1 MEKIIRRKRAERV
14 KFRVIIREKLAQQL
28 RRENTIE

>member
-1 MEKIIRRKRAERV
+1 MEKIIRRKRAEGI
-14 KFRVIIREKLAQQL
+14 KFRVRSIEKLAQQL